1 MVGKNFDYI
10 SYSKEMKKQ
19 VSLRIPKDI
28 NVDDGIFICNVIEN
42 FVRIAGESISKTNL
56 YTIEQQK
63 YFCQIIAEWTFYKSI
78 DILRADIPQEYWEN
92 ILQSIAYTVYE
103 VIKQSYERNIEQEQI
118 LQAVKYYVNKN
129 FKYSLSELYLKNII
143 DKTIYSKAL
152 SQSYIDNITSEN
164 NHNNCYSIENE
175 QYKFLND
182 SVIVAFARNLTY
194 KYLFKAAHCL
204 KKVSMQTQ
212 DRQNILFLLRKGME
226 TVINHIQTEIF
237 SFSIPQVERIVT
249 VSMELL
255 FHRIV
260 VMYKNNIL
268 SYNSWS
274 EECVSFLGTIIYT
287 LEFIYTKDND
297 ELKDTYEYTNL
308 FSNKQLKEYLNEYL
322 KSETFT
328 KTQINK
334 AFEKSYI
341 VFLEKELCELMKSK
355 KIPSGI
361 GYWLMLFFIL
371 NLTYYYFFIYK

>member
-56 YTIEQQK
+56 YTTEQQK

-78 DILRADIPQEYWEN
+78 DILRTDIPKEYWEN

-103 VIKQSYERNIEQEQI
+103 VIKQSYERNIDQEQI

-129 FKYSLSELYLKNII
+129 FKYSLSELYSKNII
-143 DKTIYSKAL
+143 DKIIYSKAL

-328 KTQINK
+328 KTQSNK

-341 VFLEKELCELMKSK
+341 VFLEKEFCELMKSK

-371 NLTYYYFFIYK
+371 NLIYYYFFIDT

>member
-19 VSLRIPKDI
+19 LSLLIPKDI
-28 NVDDGIFICNVIEN
+28 NVDDGIFICNVIKN

-103 VIKQSYERNIEQEQI
+103 VIKQSYERNIEQEQL

-129 FKYSLSELYLKNII
+129 FKYSLSELYSKNII

-328 KTQINK
+328 KIQINK

-371 NLTYYYFFIYK
+371 NLIYYYFFIDT